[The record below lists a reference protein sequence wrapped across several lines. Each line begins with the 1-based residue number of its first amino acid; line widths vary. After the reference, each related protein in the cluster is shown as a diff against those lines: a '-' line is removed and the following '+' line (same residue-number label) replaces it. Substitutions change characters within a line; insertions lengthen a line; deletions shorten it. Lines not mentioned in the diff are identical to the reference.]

1 MIGILKLNPPA
12 DAAAFT
18 LTSDATFI
26 FVGELKSS
34 KIIVFLNAS
43 SGTWIW
49 STKSLLPGLSA
60 FVKILSAGC
69 EPPWTYPL
77 TALVVLLLSHGPS
90 KVENALLKVSQLSGV
105 EFDWKELS
113 DEDKESVHSNEGHD
127 VGVIAQEV
135 EKVLPEVVTE
145 RDTGYKAVKYE
156 KMIPLL
162 IEAIKELK
170 DENKDLRAEI
180 EALKNINS

>member
-1 MIGILKLNPPA
+1 MEKEQKENIQNENLAKQEN
-12 DAAAFT
+12 DQ
-18 LTSDATFI
+18 SDKHDDQTDDHNKK
-26 FVGELKSS
+26 EEENK
-34 KIIVFLNAS
+34 K
-43 SGTWIW
+43 
-49 STKSLLPGLSA
+49 
-60 FVKILSAGC
+60 
-69 EPPWTYPL
+69 EL
-77 TALVVLLLSHGPS
+77 TAQEKKTIHG
-90 KVENALLKVSQLSGV
+90 
-105 EFDWKELS
+105 
-113 DEDKESVHSNEGHD
+113 NEGHD
-127 VGVIAQEV
+127 VGIIAQEV